1 MDVWEFLIPFQMQS
15 LCDLPTAH
23 IESLI
28 FVFAIS
34 FVGEESLRI
43 NSELQCVEKF
53 VQGDLIT
60 GLICVLDLCDG
71 WCLVG
76 VLISKIFVSI
86 VA

>member
-1 MDVWEFLIPFQMQS
+1 MFGNFSYHFAKFVRFAYCSFQ
-15 LCDLPTAH
+15 
-23 IESLI
+23 III
-28 FVFAIS
+28 FVFANS

-43 NSELQCVEKF
+43 NSELQCVEKS

-60 GLICVLDLCDG
+60 GLICVLDLCDD

-76 VLISKIFVSI
+76 VPISKIFVSL